1 MHLYLDL
8 LTKGEHLYDYKGNE
22 FLSANDA
29 YDFAETTVEVLK
41 NELDGAWSGWLVEV
55 RNAEGRK
62 FFSLPICALESN
74 TSIGQNDHGQVAAST
89 IEQTAPADKPRSLLI
104 IEDVI
109 VHSAVICSIAGN
121 LGYSASK
128 AHSYEEACNAL
139 SARQFDCITL
149 DLGLGKRA
157 GLDVLDHL
165 SAIRCSAQIIVVSQ
179 SDKDTCDDVVQLG
192 RDIGL
197 NVSDAVQKPIDI
209 FLLRKMLLQV
219 RALSPAQKSVANPAR

>member
-8 LTKGEHLYDYKGNE
+8 LTEGEYLYDYKGNE
-22 FLSANDA
+22 FLGANDA

-41 NELDGAWSGWLVEV
+41 NELDGAWSGWSVEV

-62 FFSLPICALESN
+62 LFSLPICALEPN
-74 TSIGQNDHGQVAAST
+74 TAISPNDPGPIAASP
-89 IEQTAPADKPRSLLI
+89 IEQTAPADRPRSLLN

-139 SARQFDCITL
+139 SARLFDCITL

-157 GLDVLDHL
+157 GLDVLHHL
-165 SAIRCSAQIIVVSQ
+165 STIRCSAKFIVVSQ

-192 RDIGL
+192 RDLGL

-209 FLLRKMLLQV
+209 LLLRKI
-219 RALSPAQKSVANPAR
+219 LSQAQGAISGAEI